1 MLSGYA
7 VLRLANEEIV
17 QDYERAVAKIR
28 DLVRWRRSQMNEEG

>member
-17 QDYERAVAKIR
+17 QDYSARLRKSAILCAGADRK
-28 DLVRWRRSQMNEEG
+28 